1 MKNPFPGL
9 FRARDKPAR
18 RASPRDAV
26 SAAPGFYYGASLSGK
41 SVTPTSAIQVSA
53 AYACVRVI
61 AETVAS
67 LPLHVYEATDAG
79 SRKAGDHPLYR
90 LLHDK
95 PNTEMTS
102 FVWRETM
109 LSHLLLYGNSYCQ
122 IIRSGRGNVVGLY
135 PLLPDRMAVDRDG
148 KGKLTYTYTTSDGK
162 LAYLAPEDVLHIP
175 GLGFDGVMGYSPIAL
190 EKAAIGLGIA
200 AEEYGSRFFA
210 NGARPSGILTHPNTG
225 KDPAALRAY
234 PGNVH
239 IIVSGTAASAATVL
253 AMAADRLEMT
263 PGSLW
268 MIHDPSVTAWGNE
281 RDLEEAVR
289 LLKACKESILNVYG
303 RRCRKARDE
312 IGTMMRDTTWMDA
325 GQALQDG
332 FIDGI
337 ADLGGGVLDA
347 ACCHEASLA
356 EAKEKVQNWL
366 DRWRPA
372 RGASTAQAPQAPGTP
387 VIQLQKR
394 LALITPTKR

>member
-1 MKNPFPGL
+1 MHLNGYIDDEAWFG
-9 FRARDKPAR
+9 DEI
-18 RASPRDAV
+18 
-26 SAAPGFYYGASLSGK
+26 
-41 SVTPTSAIQVSA
+41 TPEA
-53 AYACVRVI
+53 
-61 AETVAS
+61 
-67 LPLHVYEATDAG
+67 LHGMLYPEGEEAH
-79 SRKAGDHPLYR
+79 GDLR
-90 LLHDK
+90 IFL
-95 PNTEMTS
+95 
-102 FVWRETM
+102 
-109 LSHLLLYGNSYCQ
+109 NSYGGSC
-122 IIRSGRGNVVGLY
+122 NAAV
-135 PLLPDRMAVDRDG
+135 RM
-148 KGKLTYTYTTSDGK
+148 
-162 LAYLAPEDVLHIP
+162 
-175 GLGFDGVMGYSPIAL
+175 FD
-190 EKAAIGLGIA
+190 
-200 AEEYGSRFFA
+200 
-210 NGARPSGILTHPNTG
+210 
-225 KDPAALRAY
+225 DLRAY
-234 PGNVH
+234 PGSIH

-268 MIHDPSVTAWGNE
+268 MIHDPSAMAWGNE

-372 RGASTAQAPQAPGTP
+372 RAASAAQA
-387 VIQLQKR
+387 LS
-394 LALITPTKR
+394 LIHI

>member
-1 MKNPFPGL
+1 M
-9 FRARDKPAR
+9 
-18 RASPRDAV
+18 
-26 SAAPGFYYGASLSGK
+26 
-41 SVTPTSAIQVSA
+41 
-53 AYACVRVI
+53 
-61 AETVAS
+61 
-67 LPLHVYEATDAG
+67 
-79 SRKAGDHPLYR
+79 
-90 LLHDK
+90 
-95 PNTEMTS
+95 
-102 FVWRETM
+102 
-109 LSHLLLYGNSYCQ
+109 
-122 IIRSGRGNVVGLY
+122 
-135 PLLPDRMAVDRDG
+135 
-148 KGKLTYTYTTSDGK
+148 
-162 LAYLAPEDVLHIP
+162 
-175 GLGFDGVMGYSPIAL
+175 FD
-190 EKAAIGLGIA
+190 
-200 AEEYGSRFFA
+200 
-210 NGARPSGILTHPNTG
+210 
-225 KDPAALRAY
+225 DLRAY
-234 PGNVH
+234 PGSIH

-268 MIHDPSVTAWGNE
+268 MIHDPGVMAWGNE

-312 IGTMMRDTTWMDA
+312 IGAMMRDTTWMDA

-337 ADLGGGVLDA
+337 ADLRNGVLDA

-372 RGASTAQAPQAPGTP
+372 RGASAAQAPQSSGTP